1 MNIPKTNH
9 TNLKKIK
16 GSQPLRKILL
26 WVGIWSALAMSLQ
39 DCKTTDGSTKSSTLT
54 SLEIPWGKTTKPI
67 KDRIYDLKNILILP
81 NDKTYI
87 VRDRLEETNIPNQS
101 SPFEDKGEILHGIRE
116 KTYKSQIDRYQN
128 EQNQILPPLSSEET
142 EQMDKMLA
150 KNTIRCGVLRDKP
163 TMEKVNYIALHS
175 TGSTKPEVI
184 KYLQKT
190 GKVHYII
197 LQDGSIIQY
206 LPSNRNVLA
215 QQNHLGKWGD
225 PISCASRDRNDQ
237 ITFETIGIEIMAWAA
252 KRRSEKEYESLEILL
267 RYLSNK
273 YNIKKGNIISHTMV
287 AYNPAKG
294 MMRKY
299 DPFELDREKL
309 NLPPNDIQINK
320 DILAGRIAPNLISM
334 YKRLRKWYRG
344 GDPGPWYSHEEA
356 ITYIQKHYAWV
367 NYAILLHKDANKGQ
381 INPNAHLAKEV
392 ERWLSIEELDKFMKN
407 YTPPVEISRHIKH
420 TKKPPHN
427 KKHTRR

>member
-1 MNIPKTNH
+1 
-9 TNLKKIK
+9 
-16 GSQPLRKILL
+16 
-26 WVGIWSALAMSLQ
+26 
-39 DCKTTDGSTKSSTLT
+39 
-54 SLEIPWGKTTKPI
+54 
-67 KDRIYDLKNILILP
+67 
-81 NDKTYI
+81 
-87 VRDRLEETNIPNQS
+87 
-101 SPFEDKGEILHGIRE
+101 
-116 KTYKSQIDRYQN
+116 
-128 EQNQILPPLSSEET
+128 
-142 EQMDKMLA
+142 
-150 KNTIRCGVLRDKP
+150 
-163 TMEKVNYIALHS
+163 MEKINYIAIHS

-184 KYLQKT
+184 KYLQTT

-206 LPSNRNVLA
+206 LASNRNVLT

-225 PISCASRDRNDQ
+225 PISCASRNRNDQ
-237 ITFETIGIEIMAWAA
+237 VTFETIGIEVMAGPA
-252 KRRSEKEYESLEILL
+252 KWWSEKQYETLKNLL

-273 YNIKKGNIISHTMV
+273 YNVKKGNVISHTMV

-309 NLPPNDIQINK
+309 DLPPNDIQINK

-344 GDPGPWYSHEEA
+344 SNPGPWYNHEEA
-356 ITYIQKHYAWV
+356 IMYIQKHYAWV

-392 ERWLSIEELDKFMKN
+392 ERWLSIEELDNFMKN
-407 YTPPVEISRHIKH
+407 YIPPVEITRQIKH
-420 TKKPPHN
+420 KKNTPHN